1 MHVLLFYPP
10 VVLTAAIPKETA
22 AAAASSIHRNAA
34 ETCSKKDYKNGV
46 CIAPTAAPAT
56 ATAKDSDLKTGLERD
71 TIDAQDG
78 VKGEGEGEAG
88 VNVQPLR
95 AMEKVVRDSAEKF
108 RGRCNI
114 LYCTSN
120 INTPLD
126 ALCHA
131 EPLSSSS
138 SSSSSTSSS
147 PTTSSTCTSCT
158 SSSSS
163 DANSS

>member
-46 CIAPTAAPAT
+46 CIAPTATAAAT
-56 ATAKDSDLKTGLERD
+56 ARDGDLKTGLERN
-71 TIDAQDG
+71 TMDAQDG
-78 VKGEGEGEAG
+78 VKGEGEGESG

-126 ALCHA
+126 APCQ
-131 EPLSSSS
+131 
-138 SSSSSTSSS
+138 TSFFFFFFYFF
-147 PTTSSTCTSCT
+147 
-158 SSSSS
+158 
-163 DANSS
+163 